1 MMKRIKMEP
10 EGILSQEEDI
20 MAQLQQDSS
29 DLEVEPS
36 FAVESLSNGDDSNEG
51 VLMQHMDIRE
61 PLSTLRNLLE
71 QRLGVE
77 LTDYSF
83 WLQDAQMVCDLIKD
97 FRILERYWTCN
108 IRFCFSA
115 GEPQEFGRPMCSR
128 GGSSASERSDK
139 DSPTSYKYRGCVE
152 ACRGLHRNVREQL

>member
-1 MMKRIKMEP
+1 MDDDSDYVMIKRIKMEP
-10 EGILSQEEDI
+10 EAILSQEDDI
-20 MAQLQQDSS
+20 MAQLQQESS

-36 FAVESLSNGDDSNEG
+36 FSIDGVTNGDDVNEG

-83 WLQDAQMVCDLIKD
+83 WLQDAQMVIRE
-97 FRILERYWTCN
+97 RI
-108 IRFCFSA
+108 ID
-115 GEPQEFGRPMCSR
+115 
-128 GGSSASERSDK
+128 GSSCQS
-139 DSPTSYKYRGCVE
+139 TLY
-152 ACRGLHRNVREQL
+152 

>member
-1 MMKRIKMEP
+1 MEP
-10 EGILSQEEDI
+10 EAILSQEDDI
-20 MAQLQQDSS
+20 MAQLQQESS

-36 FAVESLSNGDDSNEG
+36 FAIEGSANGEDCNEG

-83 WLQDAQMVCDLIKD
+83 WLQDAQMVYVQNENSINNFYK
-97 FRILERYWTCN
+97 
-108 IRFCFSA
+108 
-115 GEPQEFGRPMCSR
+115 FG
-128 GGSSASERSDK
+128 G
-139 DSPTSYKYRGCVE
+139 V
-152 ACRGLHRNVREQL
+152 QLLTIFI

>member
-1 MMKRIKMEP
+1 MFLAIIIKIDAKCFDGFTMNLYWHNYVNWFIYPNSFDTDDDSDYAMIKRIKMEP
-10 EGILSQEEDI
+10 EAILSQEDDI
-20 MAQLQQDSS
+20 MAQLQQESS

-36 FAVESLSNGDDSNEG
+36 FTLEGSANGEDCNEG

-83 WLQDAQMVCDLIKD
+83 WLQDAQMVIIATN
-97 FRILERYWTCN
+97 R
-108 IRFCFSA
+108 
-115 GEPQEFGRPMCSR
+115 
-128 GGSSASERSDK
+128 
-139 DSPTSYKYRGCVE
+139 
-152 ACRGLHRNVREQL
+152 

>member
-1 MMKRIKMEP
+1 MFVLYSFDTDDDSDYAMIKRIKMEP
-10 EGILSQEEDI
+10 EAMLSQEDDI
-20 MAQLQQDSS
+20 MAQLQQESS

-36 FAVESLSNGDDSNEG
+36 FALEGSANGEDCNEG

-83 WLQDAQMVCDLIKD
+83 WLQDAQMVISVIKQS
-97 FRILERYWTCN
+97 N
-108 IRFCFSA
+108 
-115 GEPQEFGRPMCSR
+115 EFGNIFVYTYIYFFS
-128 GGSSASERSDK
+128 
-139 DSPTSYKYRGCVE
+139 
-152 ACRGLHRNVREQL
+152 